1 MAYLFTEWK
10 QGYDTSAYHCGYV
23 NYTVT
28 SSQTSVTVTLNS
40 VGERMTVNND
50 AYSKYSY
57 TGTSTVTGTID
68 NKTITASHT
77 GTRKCTSRDTY
88 VSFGGTP
95 VTATFAKGTS
105 ATTKR
110 LNISWVWTAG
120 NVNYSAYVDIDIPA
134 LSTYII
140 SYNANGGT
148 GAPSSQTK
156 YHDIALTLKTG
167 APTKTGYT
175 FMGWGTSSTS
185 TSASYQPGG
194 SYTNNA
200 TTTLYAVWKKDITL
214 SYNANSGSGAPA
226 SQTNTIYNTTT
237 STSFTIS
244 STSPTRTNYDFLGWL
259 DGSTLY
265 QPGDTISNVTD
276 SKELVASWK
285 LAYIPPQ
292 ITSLRGARLEDNNSQ
307 ATITINWTKGNDG
320 SDIATT
326 QLLIAYKLST
336 SQDWIYVTN
345 TTGDTSSDETWINS
359 DETTY
364 ETTIDT
370 TSESQYDIR
379 VKVRNDDPYTSYAQT
394 KTSFISATFYV
405 IDITADGKGIGLLT
419 TAPSAGINIS
429 AAIKNL
435 GASGL
440 SATGT
445 GSIAIGARN
454 STNTISST
462 GSGSIASGF
471 AQRSS
476 IEATTKGAFAGGL
489 TNGNNKITASGD
501 GSLAFGLSS
510 NTAALTASGDGSI
523 AMGIGCTSSG
533 DYSLTHN
540 MYTTATGR
548 AQTVLGTWNIIDSAT
563 TSTHPTGISNVEKFK
578 KYAFII
584 GNGTSDSARSNAF
597 AVTWDG
603 KVELNSEPLFKWTQ
617 IGSGSNTTSKITFTS
632 ATTNFSEIMVVA
644 STLRS
649 GGYHLFSG
657 VLPAT
662 IIDNTEREFKLSGG
676 EGGSTATN
684 CGAWGKIVTSGFTP
698 VGVWI
703 NNTAFSSSTTWY
715 IYGR

>member
-1 MAYLFTEWK
+1 MASGKITL
-10 QGYDTSAYHCGYV
+10 S
-23 NYTVT
+23 YTT
-28 SSQTSVTVTLNS
+28 T
-40 VGERMTVNND
+40 NND
-50 AYSKYSY
+50 K
-57 TGTSTVTGTID
+57 
-68 NKTITASHT
+68 
-77 GTRKCTSRDTY
+77 
-88 VSFGGTP
+88 
-95 VTATFAKGTS
+95 TS
-105 ATTKR
+105 ATVSITMTYYGNGQTYQSTPSSNNCYITLPGYGTKYFTHAYTKSTAAQEMGSVEFT
-110 LNISWVWTAG
+110 ISKTHSAQSLTATG
-120 NVNYSAYVDIDIPA
+120 GITNYSTVYSNPTGSCTISVDA
-134 LSTYII
+134 KASYTI
-140 SYNANGGT
+140 SYGANGHGT
-148 GAPSSQTK
+148 APAAQTK
-156 YHDIALTLKTG
+156 WHGEGLVLQPAMSATGWTFVGWSIWKT
-167 APTKTGYT
+167 
-175 FMGWGTSSTS
+175 
-185 TSASYQPGG
+185 
-194 SYTNNA
+194 A
-200 TTTLYAVWKKDITL
+200 TTARYNASGYYTDNAAATLYGIWQKDITL

-237 STSFTIS
+237 STSFVIS
-244 STSPTRTNYDFLGWL
+244 STRPTRTNYDFLGWL

-292 ITSLRGARLEDNNSQ
+292 IISLEGKRLENNNSQ

-336 SQDWIYVTN
+336 SQNWIYIKAS
-345 TTGDTSSDETWINS
+345 GDTSSEETWINS

-364 ETTIDT
+364 STTISTPSDN
-370 TSESQYDIR
+370 QYNIQ
-379 VKVRNDDPYTSYAQT
+379 VKVRNSNYTSSEQT

-405 IDITADGKGIGLLT
+405 IDITADGKGIGFLT
-419 TAPSAGINIS
+419 SAPSSGINIAS
-429 AAIKNL
+429 AIKGL
-435 GASGL
+435 GIAGLTASG
-440 SATGT
+440 AG
-445 GSIAIGARN
+445 GIAIGARN
-454 STNTISST
+454 NTNTITSA

-471 AQRSS
+471 AQSGS

-489 TNGNNKITASGD
+489 ADGNNKITASGD

-510 NTAALTASGDGSI
+510 NTAALTASGRGSI
-523 AMGIGCTSSG
+523 AMGIGCTASG
-533 DYSLTHN
+533 DFSLAHN

-563 TSTHPTGISNVEKFK
+563 TSTHPTGINEVAKFK

-617 IGSGSNTTSKITFTS
+617 IGSGSNTTNKITFSS
-632 ATTNFSEIMVVA
+632 ATTNYNEIMVVA

-676 EGGSTATN
+676 VGGSTATN

-703 NNTAFSSSTTWY
+703 NNTAFNSSTTWY